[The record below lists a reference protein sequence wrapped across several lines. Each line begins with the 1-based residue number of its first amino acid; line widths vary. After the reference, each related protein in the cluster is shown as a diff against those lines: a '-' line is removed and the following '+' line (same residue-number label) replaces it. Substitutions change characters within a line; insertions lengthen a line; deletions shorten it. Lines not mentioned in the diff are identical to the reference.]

1 MELRIEPVTM
11 PEVIEFNFEELKE
24 QVTNKV
30 AMYKNLVYT
39 DEQVKEAKAD
49 RAALNK
55 FIKNLSDE
63 RIRVKKQCL
72 KPYEE
77 FEAKINELVAIV
89 NEPIQMIDKQVK
101 EYEEQKKA
109 EKEHAI
115 RELFESI
122 GFQSFVT
129 LEMIFDPKWLN
140 ASVSMK
146 KIEEQMT
153 ERKYQIGNDVMTIS
167 QLPEFSFEAMEMYK
181 QTLDLSKAIQE
192 GQKLADIAKRKA
204 EHEAE
209 LARRKAEQEAAEQAA
224 KAMPKPVQDT
234 QIPVE
239 ENEMTAEQKPQ
250 QEQKSWISFAALLST
265 EDALALKGFFNTRN
279 IEFKAI

>member
-1 MELRIEPVTM
+1 MELRIEPVTI
-11 PEVIEFNFEELKE
+11 PEAIEFNFEELKE

-77 FEAKINELVAIV
+77 FETKINELVAIV

-109 EKEHAI
+109 EKENAI

-224 KAMPKPVQDT
+224 KAMPKPAQDT

>member
-24 QVTNKV
+24 QVTKKV

-39 DEQVKEAKAD
+39 DDQVKEAKAD

-55 FIKNLSDE
+55 FVKSLSDE

-77 FEAKINELVAIV
+77 FESKINELTAIV
-89 NEPIQMIDKQVK
+89 NEPIQLIDKQVK
-101 EYEEQKKA
+101 EYEEKQKT
-109 EKEHAI
+109 EKLESI
-115 RELFESI
+115 KELFATI
-122 GFQSFVT
+122 GFQSFVK
-129 LEMIFDPKWLN
+129 LENIFDQKWLN
-140 ASVSMK
+140 AGTSMK
-146 KIEEQMT
+146 KIEDFMNE
-153 ERKYQIGNDVMTIS
+153 KKFQIGNDVLAINR
-167 QLPEFSFEAMEMYK
+167 LPEFSFEAMETYK

-192 GQKLADIAKRKA
+192 GQRLADIAKRKA

-209 LARRKAEQEAAEQAA
+209 LARQQAERKVVEQSADQKRDAEA
-224 KAMPKPVQDT
+224 
-234 QIPVE
+234 
-239 ENEMTAEQKPQ
+239 PQ
-250 QEQKSWISFAALLST
+250 QSDVVQVDQKQDKQWIRFAALLST
-265 EDALALKGFFNTRN
+265 EDAIALKAFFTSHN

>member
-109 EKEHAI
+109 EKENAI
-115 RELFESI
+115 RELFAST

-153 ERKYQIGNDVMTIS
+153 ERIYQIGNDVMTIS

-224 KAMPKPVQDT
+224 KAMSKPIQDT
-234 QIPVE
+234 QIPVA
-239 ENEMTAEQKPQ
+239 ENDMKTEQKPQ

>member
-24 QVTNKV
+24 QVTKKV

-39 DEQVKEAKAD
+39 DDQVKEAKAD

-55 FIKNLSDE
+55 FVKSLSDE

-77 FEAKINELVAIV
+77 FESKINELTAIV
-89 NEPIQMIDKQVK
+89 NEPIQLIDKQVK
-101 EYEEQKKA
+101 EYEEKQKA
-109 EKEHAI
+109 EKLESI
-115 RELFESI
+115 KELFATI
-122 GFQSFVT
+122 GFQSFVK
-129 LEMIFDPKWLN
+129 LENIFDQKWLN
-140 ASVSMK
+140 AGTSMK
-146 KIEEQMT
+146 KIEDFMNE
-153 ERKYQIGNDVMTIS
+153 KKFQIGNDVLAINR
-167 QLPEFSFEAMEMYK
+167 LPEFSFEAMETYK

-192 GQKLADIAKRKA
+192 GQRLADIAKRKA

-209 LARRKAEQEAAEQAA
+209 LARQQAERKVVEQSADQKRDAEA
-224 KAMPKPVQDT
+224 
-234 QIPVE
+234 
-239 ENEMTAEQKPQ
+239 PQ
-250 QEQKSWISFAALLST
+250 QSDVVQVDQKQDKQWIRFAALLST
-265 EDALALKGFFNTRN
+265 EDAIALKAFFTSHN

>member
-24 QVTNKV
+24 QVTKKV

-39 DEQVKEAKAD
+39 DDQVKEAKAD

-55 FIKNLSDE
+55 FVKSLSDE

-77 FEAKINELVAIV
+77 FESKINELTAIV
-89 NEPIQMIDKQVK
+89 NEPIQLIDKQVK
-101 EYEEQKKA
+101 EYEEKQKA
-109 EKEHAI
+109 EKLESI
-115 RELFESI
+115 KELFATI
-122 GFQSFVT
+122 GFQSFVK
-129 LEMIFDPKWLN
+129 LENIFDQKWLN
-140 ASVSMK
+140 AGTSMK
-146 KIEEQMT
+146 KIEDFMNE
-153 ERKYQIGNDVMTIS
+153 KKFQIGNDVLAINR
-167 QLPEFSFEAMEMYK
+167 LPEFSFEAMETYK

-192 GQKLADIAKRKA
+192 GQRLADIAKWKA

-209 LARRKAEQEAAEQAA
+209 LARQQAERKVVEQSADQKRDAEA
-224 KAMPKPVQDT
+224 
-234 QIPVE
+234 
-239 ENEMTAEQKPQ
+239 PQ
-250 QEQKSWISFAALLST
+250 QSDVVQVDQKQDKQWIRFAALLST
-265 EDALALKGFFNTRN
+265 EDAIALKAFFTSQN

>member
-24 QVTNKV
+24 QVTKKV

-39 DEQVKEAKAD
+39 DDQVKEAKAD

-55 FIKNLSDE
+55 FVKSLSDE

-77 FEAKINELVAIV
+77 FESKINELTAIV
-89 NEPIQMIDKQVK
+89 NEPIQLIDKQVK
-101 EYEEQKKA
+101 EYEEKQKA
-109 EKEHAI
+109 EKLESI
-115 RELFESI
+115 KELFATI
-122 GFQSFVT
+122 GFQSFVK
-129 LEMIFDPKWLN
+129 LENIFDQKWLN
-140 ASVSMK
+140 AGTSMK
-146 KIEEQMT
+146 KIEDFMNE
-153 ERKYQIGNDVMTIS
+153 KKFQIGNDVLAINR
-167 QLPEFSFEAMEMYK
+167 LPEFSFEAMETYK

-192 GQKLADIAKRKA
+192 GQRLADIAKRKA

-209 LARRKAEQEAAEQAA
+209 LARQQAERKVVEQSADQKRDAEA
-224 KAMPKPVQDT
+224 
-234 QIPVE
+234 
-239 ENEMTAEQKPQ
+239 PQ
-250 QEQKSWISFAALLST
+250 QSDVVQVDQKQDKQWIRFAALLST
-265 EDALALKGFFNTRN
+265 EDAIALKAFFTSQN